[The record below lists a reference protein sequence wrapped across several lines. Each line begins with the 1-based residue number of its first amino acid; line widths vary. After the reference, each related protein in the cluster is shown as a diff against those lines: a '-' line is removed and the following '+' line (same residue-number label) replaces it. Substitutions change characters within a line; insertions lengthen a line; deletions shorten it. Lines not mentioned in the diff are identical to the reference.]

1 MKAKGRGRLTKLSS
15 NKCLAELVWVGKWR
29 ATIIGLIF
37 CLLFSNGH
45 AQTGWKLITEKEQIR
60 IFSQSVPDSKIKAI
74 KVNCT
79 VDASVTQLVGLL
91 MDVEGGVNWV
101 YKTKSCVLLR
111 KVSPTE
117 LYYYSEIS
125 LPWPLDNR
133 DFVAHLRLTQ
143 DRLTKVV
150 TIDGPVVAGMVSI
163 KKNIVRV
170 DHSKGRWVLTPAGR
184 DRTKIEYTLHTDP
197 GGNVPAWAVNAFAA
211 EGPMETFKSMKEQ
224 LKLAKYRNVVLG
236 YLVD

>member
-1 MKAKGRGRLTKLSS
+1 M
-15 NKCLAELVWVGKWR
+15 
-29 ATIIGLIF
+29 IF
-37 CLLFSNGH
+37 CLLIFNVH
-45 AQTGWKLITEKEQIR
+45 AQTDWKLITEKEQIR

-79 VDASVTQLVGLL
+79 VDASVTQLTALL

-101 YKTKSCVLLR
+101 YKTKSCVLIR

-125 LPWPLDNR
+125 LPWPLENR

-143 DRLTKVV
+143 DRITKVV
-150 TIDGPVVAGMVSI
+150 TIDGPVANGMVSI
-163 KKNIVRV
+163 KKGVVRV
-170 DHSKGRWVLTPAGR
+170 NQSKGKWVLTPAGR

-197 GGNVPAWAVNAFAA
+197 GGNVPAWAVNLFAA
-211 EGPMETFKSMKEQ
+211 EGPMETFKSMKQQ
-224 LKLAKYRNVVLG
+224 LKLPKYRNAVLG
-236 YLVD
+236 YLVN